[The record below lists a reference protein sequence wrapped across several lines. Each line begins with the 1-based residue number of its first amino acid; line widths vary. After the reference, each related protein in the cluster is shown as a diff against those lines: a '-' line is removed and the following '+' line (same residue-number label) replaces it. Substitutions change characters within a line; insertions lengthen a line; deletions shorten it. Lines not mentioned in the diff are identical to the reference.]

1 MRILIFGSTGS
12 VGKLLIRQALD
23 EHHHVTAF
31 ARNPVAIAI
40 THPNLSVIQGN
51 VMDHSAV
58 ERATPGHDAVVCT
71 LGAGSKGT
79 VRAVGT
85 RNIISAME
93 KAGIKRFICQ
103 STLGA
108 GDSRSNLNFF
118 WKHIMFGMLLR
129 KAYADHELQE
139 SYVMQSDLDW
149 TIVRPAAFTDGPRTG
164 AYAHGFNG
172 DANGLTLKISRA
184 DVADFLLR
192 QLSDSS
198 YLRKT
203 PGQSYRK

>member
-12 VGKLLIRQALD
+12 IGKLLVQQAL
-23 EHHHVTAF
+23 EENHHVTAF
-31 ARNPVAIAI
+31 VRNPMAISI
-40 THPNLSVIQGN
+40 RHPNLSVIRGD
-51 VMDHSAV
+51 VIDRTSV
-58 ERATPGHDAVVCT
+58 ERATPGHDAVICT

-85 RNIISAME
+85 QNIIVAMD

-108 GDSRSNLNFF
+108 GDSRGNLNFF

-149 TIVRPAAFTDGPRTG
+149 TIVRPAAFTDGPRTQN
-164 AYAHGFNG
+164 YVHGFDPN
-172 DANGLTLKISRA
+172 ATGLTLKVSRA
-184 DVADFLLR
+184 DVADFLLK
-192 QLSDSS
+192 QLSDLR

-203 PGQSYRK
+203 PGQSY